1 MMGKYSERL
10 DRKELS
16 TLVMRQ
22 DGNPILIITDD
33 RIIEFKDGGQY
44 ISQIDSYE
52 AGIEKEFG
60 GYGFCGRVDIGGEH
74 NIQIYTKK
82 PYSPKELEEMRKKES
97 QPDDDIPF

>member
-33 RIIEFKDGGQY
+33 RIIEFEEDGQY

-52 AGIEKEFG
+52 IGVEKKFK
-60 GYGFCGRVDIGGEH
+60 GYDFLSMLEVGGEH

-82 PYSPKELEEMRKKES
+82 SYSSEELEKIKEKES
-97 QPDDDIPF
+97 QPKDDIPF